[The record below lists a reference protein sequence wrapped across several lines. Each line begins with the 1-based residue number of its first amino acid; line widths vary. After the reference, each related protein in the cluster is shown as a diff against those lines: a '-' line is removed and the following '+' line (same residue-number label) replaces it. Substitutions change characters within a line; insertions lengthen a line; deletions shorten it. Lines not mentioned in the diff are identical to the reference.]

1 MIKITNHGIKRII
14 ERNIDSIDIL
24 TCLQYGERV
33 LEQQNTVKY
42 YILIP
47 NKGTLVVITNS
58 SGTLIVTAYFDTKP
72 IRNKKNT
79 QSRAKRLNKSI
90 IKNKI
95 VDRENKQL
103 LFEYKRTYRITMNN
117 D

>member
-1 MIKITNHGIKRII
+1 MIKITNHGIKRIT
-14 ERNIDSIDIL
+14 ERNIDCIDIL
-24 TCLQYGERV
+24 TCLQYGERI
-33 LEQQNTVKY
+33 LEQNAVKY
-42 YILIP
+42 SISIP
-47 NKGTLVVITNS
+47 NKGTLIVITNN
-58 SGTLIVTAYFDTKP
+58 SGTIIVTAYFDTKP
-72 IRNKKNT
+72 IKDKKKT

-103 LFEYKRTYRITMNN
+103 LFEYKRTYRINVNN